1 MRIIGLISDTHSYLD
16 PRVFEFF
23 DSCDEI
29 WHAGDIGNNQVI
41 EQLQAFRPTKAVFG
55 NIDDL
60 DIRSQFP
67 EDLVFEI
74 ENLKVLMTHIAGRPS
89 TYNPRVRNLILL
101 NQPNLLICG
110 HSHIL
115 SVIKDRKRENLV
127 FINAGAAGK
136 QGFHKMRTLLKMT
149 LDNGK
154 ITNLEVFELGKR

>member
-1 MRIIGLISDTHSYLD
+1 
-16 PRVFEFF
+16 
-23 DSCDEI
+23 
-29 WHAGDIGNNQVI
+29 
-41 EQLQAFRPTKAVFG
+41 
-55 NIDDL
+55 
-60 DIRSQFP
+60 
-67 EDLVFEI
+67 LVFEI